1 MRETR
6 RVLKARHEDEYVA
19 IRQEAEN
26 RLYPQALETWEERLA
41 AGMRRAS
48 Q

>member
-6 RVLKARHEDEYVA
+6 KVLKAHHEDEYVA
-19 IRQEAEN
+19 IRHEVEN

-41 AGMRRAS
+41 AGIRRAK
-48 Q
+48 